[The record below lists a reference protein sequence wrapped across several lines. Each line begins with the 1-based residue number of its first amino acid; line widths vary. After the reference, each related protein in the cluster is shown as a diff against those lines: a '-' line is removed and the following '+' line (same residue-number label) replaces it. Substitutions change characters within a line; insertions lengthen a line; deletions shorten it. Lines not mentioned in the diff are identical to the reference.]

1 MIPMMIRIDG
11 SEGEGGG
18 QVLRTALGLSLVTGK
33 PFQIEKIRAK
43 REKPGL
49 LRQHLTAV
57 LAAAEI
63 GNAKTEG
70 AVLGSKNLSF
80 TPGTVHAGEY
90 RFAIGTAGSGTLVL
104 QTILPALMMA
114 DRASFLV
121 IEGGTH
127 NMQAPPFDFLA
138 KTFIPLLNRLGPK
151 VALRLERYGF
161 YPAGGGRFTVEINPC
176 SVISSRA
183 WMTRDEITHRHGV
196 AIVAKLPRNIAQ
208 REIDA
213 LGHGLGWGPECFEI
227 IETKN
232 SAGPGNVVMVE
243 VGTPSI
249 TEVFTGFG
257 RLGASAEHVATE
269 AAGAV
274 RSYLSSRAF
283 AGDYLAD
290 QLLLPLALARG
301 GSFSATKISLHAQTN
316 MRVIERFLPITFC
329 TQKKESCIHIW
340 VEPKQESGAEGS
352 FC

>member
-1 MIPMMIRIDG
+1 MMIHIDG
-11 SEGEGGG
+11 SQGEGGG

-43 REKPGL
+43 RERSGL

-57 LAAAEI
+57 LAATEV

-80 TPGTVHAGEY
+80 NPGKVRAGEY
-90 RFAIGTAGSGTLVL
+90 HFAVGTAGSGTLVL

-114 DRASFLV
+114 DGASRLV

-151 VALRLERYGF
+151 VALKLERYGF
-161 YPAGGGRFTVEINPC
+161 YPAGGGRFTVEIDPC
-176 SVISSRA
+176 SAISPVQ
-183 WMTRDEITHRHGV
+183 WIGRDEVTHRRGV
-196 AIVAKLPRNIAQ
+196 AIVANLARSIAQ
-208 REIDA
+208 REIDT
-213 LGHGLGWGPECFEI
+213 LGHMLGWGPECFEI

-232 SAGPGNVVMVE
+232 STGPGNVVMVE

-257 RLGASAEHVATE
+257 RLGASAEHVASE
-269 AAGAV
+269 AAGAA
-274 RSYLSSRAF
+274 RSYSSSMAF
-283 AGDYLAD
+283 ASEHLTD
-290 QLLLPLALARG
+290 QLLMLLALAGG

-316 MRVIERFLPITFC
+316 TRVVERFLPVTFFR
-329 TQKKESCIHIW
+329 QKKENHVQVW
-340 VEPKQESGAEGS
+340 AETKAE
-352 FC
+352 